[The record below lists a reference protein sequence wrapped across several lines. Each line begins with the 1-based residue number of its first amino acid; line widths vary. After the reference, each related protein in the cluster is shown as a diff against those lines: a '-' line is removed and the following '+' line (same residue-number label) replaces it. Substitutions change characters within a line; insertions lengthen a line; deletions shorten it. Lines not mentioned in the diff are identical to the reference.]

1 MEICCIN
8 FINQPLYRQIKFST
22 QFLILTVF
30 FLYIYIYNSKYKSK
44 EICQVI
50 ITEFEIFQ
58 RMLTNLIIL
67 FQ

>member
-30 FLYIYIYNSKYKSK
+30 LYIYIYNSKYKSK
-44 EICQVI
+44 EIYQVI